1 MNSNIIWAFL
11 LYFIAIQKN
20 IFTGNQFQFINEKSP
35 EMLFLNSMQAISE
48 CFV

>member
-1 MNSNIIWAFL
+1 MCAFL

-35 EMLFLNSMQAISE
+35 GMHFLNSMQAISD
-48 CFV
+48 CFVWP